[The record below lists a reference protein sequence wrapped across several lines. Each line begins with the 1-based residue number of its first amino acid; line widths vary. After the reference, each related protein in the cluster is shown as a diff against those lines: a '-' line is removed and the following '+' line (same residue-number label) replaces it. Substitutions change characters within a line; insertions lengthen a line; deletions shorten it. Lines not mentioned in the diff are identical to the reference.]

1 MKRRDFITFLGGTAA
16 TWPLFADAQDRRRP
30 EIGFLSSGKREV
42 FEPLVA
48 AFRRGL
54 REKGFVEGR
63 DVLIDYRW
71 TEGDYRPLDEYANDL
86 VRKRVT
92 LIAAT
97 GGVPAARAAMK
108 ATVTIPVVFIVGP
121 DPTPQGV
128 NLVASL
134 SQPGGN
140 ATGVTLFSTLGVT
153 KRFEILG
160 SALHFGRSP
169 TTVGIIVN
177 PGSATSNIEIKETQ
191 NAAEKIYRDTVT
203 VLPLSASTSD
213 QVDDAFKLA
222 AQRKVAALLVSADPF
237 FNGQRD
243 QIVMLAARHAIPAM
257 YPWREYTSVGGL
269 MSYGAKL
276 SWGYGVI
283 GGYAGRIL
291 KGEKP
296 MDLPVQQPAEF
307 ELIIN
312 LKAAKS
318 LGVEINPK
326 EVALADSVIE

>member
-1 MKRRDFITFLGGTAA
+1 MMRRDFITLLGGTAA
-16 TWPLFADAQDRRRP
+16 TWPLFADAQGRRIP

-42 FEPLVA
+42 FEPLAA
-48 AFRRGL
+48 AFRQGL
-54 REKGFVEGR
+54 LAKGFVEGR
-63 DVLIDYRW
+63 DVLTYFRW
-71 TEGDYRPLDEYANDL
+71 TEGDYKLLDEYANDL
-86 VRKRVT
+86 VRKRVR

-97 GGVPAARAAMK
+97 GG
-108 ATVTIPVVFIVGP
+108 IPIVFIIGP

-128 NLVASL
+128 NLVTSL

-160 SALHFGRSP
+160 SALRFGQSP
-169 TTVGIIVN
+169 ITVGMMVN
-177 PGSATSNIEIKETQ
+177 PGSASTDIEIKETK
-191 NAAEKIYRDTVT
+191 NAAKILYNDTVT
-203 VLPLSASTSD
+203 ILPLIASTSN
-213 QVDDAFKLA
+213 QIDDAFILA
-222 AQRKVAALLVSADPF
+222 AQKKVAALLVSADPF

-243 QIVMLAARHAIPAM
+243 QVVILAARHAIPAM
-257 YPWREYTSVGGL
+257 YPWREYINVGGL

-276 SWGYGVI
+276 SWGYEVI